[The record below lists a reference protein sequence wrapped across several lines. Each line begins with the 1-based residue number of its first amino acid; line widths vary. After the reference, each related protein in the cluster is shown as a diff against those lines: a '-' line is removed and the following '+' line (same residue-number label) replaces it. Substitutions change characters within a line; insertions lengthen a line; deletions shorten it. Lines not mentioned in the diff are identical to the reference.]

1 MIQYDGYELSVIVNK
16 YQDNGATALLLEDN
30 EDGTPYAVV
39 STNIEFHSDVLPK
52 DCFYVAPYKNKELL
66 SFLLSKRILRSLP
79 FPSIQQGYGT
89 FKPYEIN
96 LGEVDEFIGTSLHE
110 IMTNVAQTINEE

>member
-1 MIQYDGYELSVIVNK
+1 MIQYNGYELSVIVNK

-52 DCFYVAPYKNKELL
+52 D
-66 SFLLSKRILRSLP
+66 
-79 FPSIQQGYGT
+79 
-89 FKPYEIN
+89 
-96 LGEVDEFIGTSLHE
+96 
-110 IMTNVAQTINEE
+110 